1 MVQIATVKAI
11 LKLVINMGATKM
23 TKFVKNLLGSAILL
37 TSPMVSYA
45 AEWAYITSSKD
56 NHKYYIDKQSYK
68 YDKTTHIATFWR
80 QDKYIKSDGSSYV
93 THKVL
98 QQIDCVNQKSRSLN
112 SVKYTYNGSVL
123 SSYDKPSS
131 YSIIVPDTIG
141 EALWE
146 SACKNKGKGLYFN
159 PSTVRHIDDLKSR
172 GVELKPFTPPKL
184 MSLDE
189 LKASWSTETSTQQ
202 PQPARRFLT
211 DDEIRQVLPHINHPA
226 NRQNQLPQLNES
238 QRINLD

>member
-1 MVQIATVKAI
+1 MNIKQLALTLTLAVTPVIAY
-11 LKLVINMGATKM
+11 
-23 TKFVKNLLGSAILL
+23 S
-37 TSPMVSYA
+37 

-93 THKVL
+93 TYKVL

-146 SACKNKGKGLYFN
+146 SACKNKGKGLYFDPN
-159 PSTVRHIDDLKSR
+159 NVRHIDDLKSR
-172 GVELKPFTPPKL
+172 GVEIRP
-184 MSLDE
+184 
-189 LKASWSTETSTQQ
+189 
-202 PQPARRFLT
+202 LT
-211 DDEIRQVLPHINHPA
+211 DEEIRQVLPHIDHPA
-226 NRQNQLPQLNES
+226 NKQQNTLP
-238 QRINLD
+238 NLSDYQIQF